1 MFFHLENETFT
12 RSSISLIK
20 CFNHSTL
27 TPVHC
32 ASTSVGMKTNIYRTS
47 GQLVNSSPPCSA
59 IILPLKIVTNGTMYL
74 DGID

>member
-1 MFFHLENETFT
+1 MSGDCFKTFT
-12 RSSISLIK
+12 RSSIK

-32 ASTSVGMKTNIYRTS
+32 ASTSEGMKTNIYRTS

-59 IILPLKIVTNGTMYL
+59 VILPLKIVTNGTMYL